1 MTPQVRAAALT
12 NYAEVARFCGLDPD
26 TMLKQAGINP
36 AALED
41 PDRMISRVAAAQL
54 LEDSAA
60 ASGCQS
66 FGLLMAEGRPLSRLG
81 PLSLLMTHRET
92 ARGAIDALIQ
102 YQSVLSEAHALSL
115 EEADGLAI
123 IRTGFTTGIG
133 SRQAIELLTGTI
145 CRAISEVMGGRWH
158 PESAHFI
165 HAVPDDL
172 LIHRRV
178 FQCPLVFE
186 SDFNG
191 LACPSAWLDAPNPA
205 AESVMAEHA
214 QRYLDMLIPKP
225 ADGSV
230 TERARRSIY
239 LLLPAGRATLDQVAA
254 NLALH
259 PRTLQ
264 RLLDQEKRTFA
275 TLLGDARRE
284 LALRY
289 LSNSTHSV
297 AAIAQMTG
305 YSSPSAFTRWFAGE
319 FGVAPAAWRAEGRRE
334 SGRGP

>member
-1 MTPQVRAAALT
+1 LT

-26 TMLKQAGINP
+26 LMLKEAGIDP
-36 AALED
+36 AALGD

-60 ASGCQS
+60 SSGCQS

-102 YQSVLSEAHALSL
+102 YQSVLSEAHALGI

-123 IRTGFTTGIG
+123 VRTGFTTGIG
-133 SRQAIELLTGTI
+133 SRQAIELLTGTV
-145 CRAISEVMGGRWH
+145 CRAISEVVSGRWH

-165 HAVPDDL
+165 HAAPDDVT
-172 LIHRRV
+172 IHRRV
-178 FQCPLVFE
+178 FQCPLVFD

-239 LLLPAGRATLDQVAA
+239 LLLPAGRATLDQVAD

-275 TLLGDARRE
+275 MLLGDARRE

-319 FGVAPAAWRAEGRRE
+319 FGVAPAQWRAEGRRADDRA
-334 SGRGP
+334 S

>member
-1 MTPQVRAAALT
+1 VTPQVRAAALT

-26 TMLKQAGINP
+26 AMLKQAGISP
-36 AALED
+36 AALGD
-41 PDRMISRVAAAQL
+41 PDRMIPRVAAAQL

-66 FGLLMAEGRPLSRLG
+66 FGLLMAQGRTLSTLG
-81 PLSLLMTHRET
+81 ALSLLVMHQSN
-92 ARGAIDALIQ
+92 ARGVIDAIVR
-102 YQSVLSEAHALSL
+102 YQSVLSEAHAIAIEDS
-115 EEADGLAI
+115 DGIAI

-133 SRQAIELLTGTI
+133 SRQAIELLTGTV
-145 CRAISEVMGGRWH
+145 CRTISEVVSGRWH

-165 HAVPDDL
+165 HAAPDDAT
-172 LIHRRV
+172 IHRRV
-178 FQCPLVFE
+178 FQCPLVFD

-191 LACPSAWLDAPNPA
+191 LVCPSAWLDAPNPA

-239 LLLPAGRATLDQVAA
+239 LLLPAGRATLDQVAD

-264 RLLDQEKRTFA
+264 RLLEQEKRTFA

-319 FGVAPAAWRAEGRRE
+319 FGVAPAAWRAEERQERGRA
-334 SGRGP
+334 P